1 MGQKWADSEP
11 SQDKTIILYDILLK
25 KPNMVNDMQKIFQVI
40 LHILYLSKLEFISG
54 RMLAYHAGGPGSIP
68 GRCIVFCILDL
79 F

>member
-40 LHILYLSKLEFISG
+40 LHILYLSKLENLIS
-54 RMLAYHAGGPGSIP
+54 
-68 GRCIVFCILDL
+68 
-79 F
+79 

>member
-40 LHILYLSKLEFISG
+40 LHILYLSKLE
-54 RMLAYHAGGPGSIP
+54 
-68 GRCIVFCILDL
+68 ILKS
-79 F
+79 